1 MKRKME
7 KKQEQF
13 FDALYE
19 QWFSKLCI
27 YANVKINNPPVAEEI
42 VQDAFLVAFLKI
54 EQLME
59 AEQPERWLKKTV
71 KHKILH
77 YFRDQ
82 DRKFGCVLPLAD
94 VPESWVAA
102 WDSGIEKIEA
112 SEEERRN
119 DLKKLLENTL
129 KEEEQQLLQ
138 KIAWE
143 EKSYETAAEELGLS
157 LWACQK
163 RMQRLR
169 RKIRKALE
177 AYHGEE

>member
-42 VQDAFLVAFLKI
+42 VQDTFLVAFLKI

-82 DRKFGCVLPLAD
+82 GRKFDRVIPLAE
-94 VPESWVAA
+94 VPERWVSAL
-102 WDSGIEKIEA
+102 DERIEKNRGVRGRTEKRSA
-112 SEEERRN
+112 KTSGTHVEGRRTTVVTK
-119 DLKKLLENTL
+119 D
-129 KEEEQQLLQ
+129 
-138 KIAWE
+138 
-143 EKSYETAAEELGLS
+143 
-157 LWACQK
+157 
-163 RMQRLR
+163 RMG
-169 RKIRKALE
+169 RKIL
-177 AYHGEE
+177 